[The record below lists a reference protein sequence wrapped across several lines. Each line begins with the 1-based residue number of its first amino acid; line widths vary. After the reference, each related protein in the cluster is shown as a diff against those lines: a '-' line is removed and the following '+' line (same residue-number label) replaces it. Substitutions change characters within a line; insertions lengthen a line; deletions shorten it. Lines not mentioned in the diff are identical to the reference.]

1 MITLPNECYYEIFN
15 NLRQDYKNLF
25 SCALVNRQ
33 WCRIVIPI
41 LWCEPGHHFKDIRL
55 IRIFLL
61 TLNAEEQAQMIPF
74 KIALP
79 SHPKPI
85 FEYTS
90 HITSI
95 SKDLHH
101 GIDNWLYYKS
111 EVYKLGRELENTL
124 KYSLIAMFLRTSK
137 SLKHLY
143 LDEII
148 CNQSLFEN
156 LHEKTAITSLDLF
169 LSYNFSDEFIFKAI
183 DVVKALLIVLVL
195 KMEKF

>member
-1 MITLPNECYYEIFN
+1 MSARTYGLIKILIIFKMIALPNEYYYEIFN
-15 NLRQDYKNLF
+15 NFRQDYKNLF

-33 WCRIVIPI
+33 WCGVVIPI
-41 LWCEPGHHFKDIRL
+41 LWNEPGHHFKDIRL

-61 TLNAEEQAQMIPF
+61 TLNAEEQAQIIPF

-79 SHPKPI
+79 SHPKPL

-95 SKDLHH
+95 SKDLYH
-101 GIDNWLYYKS
+101 GIQNWIYYKRS
-111 EVYKLGRELENTL
+111 EEYELGCELENAF
-124 KYSLIAMFLRTSK
+124 KYSLIAMILRTSK

-156 LHEKTAITSLDLF
+156 LHEK
-169 LSYNFSDEFIFKAI
+169 
-183 DVVKALLIVLVL
+183 LLLPL
-195 KMEKF
+195 